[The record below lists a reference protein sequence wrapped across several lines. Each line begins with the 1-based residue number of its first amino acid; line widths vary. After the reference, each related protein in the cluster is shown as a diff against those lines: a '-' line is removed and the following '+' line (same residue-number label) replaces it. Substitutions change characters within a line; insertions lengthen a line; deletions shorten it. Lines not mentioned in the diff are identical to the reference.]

1 MPDWLVILLL
11 MGLVIVMIQ
20 PEAAHYDWYQGLRRP
35 LWLSFSIWLPAIRL
49 VLQVAF
55 YVSLL
60 ILHSRAPGGIWVAG
74 YLLPLALLQASTW
87 CSCRLRRLGLGCL
100 VALLAWLSALVLA
113 ILVWP
118 ISALAA
124 WLVLPFL
131 LWIPVEGLS
140 ECQMLR
146 LNGIGVP
153 REPRRRPRPLVVPRR
168 RRPRRHS
175 R

>member
-1 MPDWLVILLL
+1 
-11 MGLVIVMIQ
+11 
-20 PEAAHYDWYQGLRRP
+20 
-35 LWLSFSIWLPAIRL
+35 
-49 VLQVAF
+49 
-55 YVSLL
+55 
-60 ILHSRAPGGIWVAG
+60 
-74 YLLPLALLQASTW
+74 
-87 CSCRLRRLGLGCL
+87 
-100 VALLAWLSALVLA
+100 
-113 ILVWP
+113 
-118 ISALAA
+118 
-124 WLVLPFL
+124 VLPFL